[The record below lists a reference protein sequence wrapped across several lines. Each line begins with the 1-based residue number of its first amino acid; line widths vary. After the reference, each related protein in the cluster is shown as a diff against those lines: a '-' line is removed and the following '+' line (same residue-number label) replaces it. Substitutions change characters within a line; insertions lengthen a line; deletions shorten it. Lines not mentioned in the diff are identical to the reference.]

1 MPFHIKRPK
10 VAGTGDVYYKSDGD
24 QWTDNYAQSKIYSS
38 EADCDAQMANPI
50 KFLNGFPI
58 KANGGFANATKVSE

>member
-1 MPFHIKRPK
+1 MPFHIKRTDPL
-10 VAGTGDVYYKSDGD
+10 TGGNSYYKSDGS
-24 QWTDNYAQSKIYSS
+24 QWTDTYADRKVYSS

>member
-10 VAGTGDVYYKSDGD
+10 VLGSGDVYYKSDGD
-24 QWTDNYAQSKIYSS
+24 QWTNTYADRKVYSS

-50 KFLNGFPI
+50 KLVNGFPT
-58 KANGGFANATKVSE
+58 KLNGGFTNATKVSE

>member
-24 QWTDNYAQSKIYSS
+24 QWTDNYAQRKIYSS

-50 KFLNGFPI
+50 KFRNGFPI